1 MMLPYLVL
9 LLAAFSRL
17 VPHALHGI
25 GLNFTAVGGGL
36 LFFGARRSR
45 WEAAAGAAAMAL
57 TDVYLTRVVYGYPFH
72 LSAYL
77 VTWAWYAGVC
87 LLGCA
92 LLRRVSAV
100 RVGLAVLCSATSFFL
115 LSNLVV
121 WLGSGM
127 YGHSFAGLI
136 VCYVAAVPFFADDL
150 VSTGL
155 TAGVLFGLP
164 VLAGEVVAR
173 WRESTQER
181 QRLG

>member
-1 MMLPYLVL
+1 MLPYLVL
-9 LLAAFSRL
+9 LLAALSRL
-17 VPHALHGI
+17 LPHAMHGI

-45 WEAAAGAAAMAL
+45 PEALAGGAVMAA
-57 TDVYLTRVVYGYPFH
+57 TDVYLTRVVYGFPFH

-77 VTWAWYAGVC
+77 VTWAWYAGIC
-87 LLGCA
+87 LLGSA

-100 RVGLAVLCSATSFFL
+100 RVGLAVLCSAGSFFL

-121 WLGSGM
+121 WTGSGM
-127 YGHSFAGLI
+127 YRHTLPGLFA
-136 VCYVAAVPFFADDL
+136 CYLAAVPFFDNDL
-150 VSTGL
+150 LSTGL

-164 VLAGEVVAR
+164 VAAEEIVTN
-173 WRESTQER
+173 WRESTQAR